1 MNGYQRYMDSVT
13 MPDTLRT
20 KLTNLKA
27 PKKAAHWRRYG
38 AMAAAAALIVG
49 LGSWGALRWRG
60 TTVPGPSVTERT
72 DSSIVTEPA
81 IAPVTGQPGEAGA
94 WLAPYEIVRD
104 GVASAYMLPALNYAD
119 EPETSAD
126 YSLAPPGA
134 LRRDAAENDLL
145 ALVKGAGN
153 LTDHLDWPAG
163 GELSGVLWFLADGT
177 PCGAALWMTGGDCV
191 LSLELLAGA
200 EVPSC
205 VVLPEDSYERTVV
218 WDTEVTALKDSGYVI
233 LEDGTELRESREV
246 SLLANGVGCKFVVHC
261 ADGEQAERLCSR
273 LVRFAILEGFD
284 LAALDSTGAAEE

>member
-1 MNGYQRYMDSVT
+1 MNDYQRYMDSVT
-13 MPDTLRT
+13 MPDALRK
-20 KLTNLKA
+20 KLTGLKA
-27 PKKAAHWRRYG
+27 PKKAAPWRRYG

-60 TTVPGPSVTERT
+60 TALPSGSERA
-72 DSSIVTEPA
+72 DLPSVTEPA
-81 IAPVTGQPGEAGA
+81 IAPATGEPGADGA
-94 WLAPYEIVRD
+94 WLTPYEIVRD

-119 EPETSAD
+119 EPKTSAD

-134 LRRDAAENDLL
+134 LRRDAAEGDLL
-145 ALVKGAGN
+145 TLVKGAGN

-163 GELSGVLWFLADGT
+163 GERSGVLWFLADGT
-177 PCGAALWMTGGDCV
+177 PCGAALWVTGEDCV

-205 VVLPEDSYERTVV
+205 AVLPEDRYERTVV

-246 SLLANGVGCKFVVHC
+246 SLLANGVGCKFIVHC

-284 LAALDSTGAAEE
+284 LSALDSAGAVSE